1 MLIRNVY
8 TDQGLV
14 NGAVGNIHSFEQDD
28 NGVVEKVNVLFDD
41 PSVGRVLN
49 IDGHDFISVR
59 RVEFSYILCGR
70 NVVRSQ
76 FPLTLSWACT
86 IHKVQ
91 GLSLTNVVVDLG
103 LSVFE
108 RGMGYAALSR
118 LRTLSGLYILEF
130 SQKSIQPPC
139 GVLEEYDR
147 LRKL

>member
-1 MLIRNVY
+1 M
-8 TDQGLV
+8 
-14 NGAVGNIHSFEQDD
+14 
-28 NGVVEKVNVLFDD
+28 NVLFDD

-108 RGMGYAALSR
+108 RGMGYVALSR
-118 LRTLSGLYILEF
+118 LRTLSGLYSSHRRVFNLHVEYWRNVIDYVNCDILKF
-130 SQKSIQPPC
+130 YQYIITFFTIRITALLTIS
-139 GVLEEYDR
+139 
-147 LRKL
+147 